1 MRNPMQTPFW
11 QHAYA
16 SLPRSARK
24 RYAFHM
30 KSAERWEL
38 RLDAAIECM
47 TALGK
52 ALHAPRTATH

>member
-16 SLPRSARK
+16 SLPASARK
-24 RYAFHM
+24 RYALHL

-38 RLDAAIECM
+38 RLDRAVEAWSAI
-47 TALGK
+47 GK
-52 ALHAPRTATH
+52 AFH